1 MTLKNDKEKLSLI
14 RKKANNALYFADNS
28 DYVSTLWEILE
39 VITPDIFADDP
50 VPVLKYIDEDTEAL

>member
-28 DYVSTLWEILE
+28 DYVTTLWEILE
-39 VITPDIFADDP
+39 VITPDIFAD
-50 VPVLKYIDEDTEAL
+50 EAL

>member
-1 MTLKNDKEKLSLI
+1 VTLKNDKEKLSLI